1 MVLTFP
7 QVVYVAWHFQ
17 QMVVGIILSLLLLNV
32 LELSCYAIL
41 FSHIFHHNNN
51 IAILILNPDV
61 IKVRNTK
68 NTISLIGQLATWIL
82 EASYAL
88 LGLYF
93 ASLGLNITGREL
105 ASFIK
110 LSEFTLIPLV
120 QIMCSPPLKN
130 FVFKDK

>member
-68 NTISLIGQLATWIL
+68 NAISLIGQLATWIL

-88 LGLYF
+88 LGFYF
-93 ASLGLNITGREL
+93 ASLGLNVIGREL
-105 ASFIK
+105 ASFVK

-120 QIMCSPPLKN
+120 QILCSSPLKN
-130 FVFKDK
+130 FVFKNK

>member
-68 NTISLIGQLATWIL
+68 NAISLIGQLATWIL

-120 QIMCSPPLKN
+120 QILCSSPLKN
-130 FVFKDK
+130 FVFKNK

>member
-51 IAILILNPDV
+51 IAILILNPDAV
-61 IKVRNTK
+61 KVRNTK
-68 NTISLIGQLATWIL
+68 NAISLIGQLATWIL

-93 ASLGLNITGREL
+93 VSLRLNVTGREL

-120 QIMCSPPLKN
+120 QILCSPPLKN

>member
-1 MVLTFP
+1 MALNFP
-7 QVVYVAWHFQ
+7 QVIYIPWHFQ
-17 QMVVGIILSLLLLNV
+17 QIVIGILSILLMLNV
-32 LELSCYAIL
+32 LEVLCYAVL

-68 NTISLIGQLATWIL
+68 NAISLIGQLATWIL

-93 ASLGLNITGREL
+93 VSLRLNVTGREL

-120 QIMCSPPLKN
+120 QILCSPPLKN
-130 FVFKDK
+130 FVFKEK